1 MKKKITEEQLNALA
15 ETVRKELKENDSEI
29 VSYFD
34 DKDDLWPRDQN
45 GNKLNATD
53 FVDQLG
59 IKLGLYAKI
68 IRLGEFKVYRD
79 HPRIGYLI
87 IQSLMTFMLL
97 YCFGFLLIINLIMNS
112 NPAFFLSFARKIMF
126 FGGFIVVSIFIITYL
141 KKRGMLLF

>member
-1 MKKKITEEQLNALA
+1 MKNKITEEQLNALTEA
-15 ETVRKELKENDSEI
+15 VRKELKENESEI

-34 DKDDLWPRDQN
+34 DKDDLWPCDQN

-68 IRLGEFKVYRD
+68 VRLGEFKVYRD

-87 IQSLMTFMLL
+87 VQSFMTFMLL
-97 YCFGFLLIINLIMNS
+97 YCFGFILITNLIMNS
-112 NPAFFLSFARKIMF
+112 NPAFFLSFARKMIF
-126 FGGFIVVSIFIITYL
+126 FGSFIIVSIFIITYL
-141 KKRGMLLF
+141 KRRGMLLF

>member
-1 MKKKITEEQLNALA
+1 MKKKITEEQLNALVEA
-15 ETVRKELKENDSEI
+15 VRKELKENGSEI

-34 DKDDLWPRDQN
+34 DKDDLWPCDQN

>member
-15 ETVRKELKENDSEI
+15 EAVRKELKENDSD
-29 VSYFD
+29 VLYFD
-34 DKDDLWPRDQN
+34 ECDYFWPRDQN

-68 IRLGEFKVYRD
+68 VRLGEFKVYRD
-79 HPRIGYLI
+79 HPRVGYLI
-87 IQSLMTFMLL
+87 VQSFMTFALL
-97 YCFGFLLIINLIMNS
+97 YCFGFLLITNLIMNS
-112 NPAFFLSFARKIMF
+112 NPAFFLSFVRKIMF

-141 KKRGMLLF
+141 KKHGMLLF

>member
-15 ETVRKELKENDSEI
+15 EAVRKELKENDSD
-29 VSYFD
+29 VLYFD
-34 DKDDLWPRDQN
+34 ECDYFWSRDQN

-68 IRLGEFKVYRD
+68 VRLGEFKVYRD
-79 HPRIGYLI
+79 HPRVGYLI
-87 IQSLMTFMLL
+87 VQSFMTFALL
-97 YCFGFLLIINLIMNS
+97 YCFGFLLITNLIMNS
-112 NPAFFLSFARKIMF
+112 NPAFFLSFVRKIMF

-141 KKRGMLLF
+141 KKHGMLLF

>member
-1 MKKKITEEQLNALA
+1 M
-15 ETVRKELKENDSEI
+15 
-29 VSYFD
+29 
-34 DKDDLWPRDQN
+34 
-45 GNKLNATD
+45 
-53 FVDQLG
+53 G

-112 NPAFFLSFARKIMF
+112 NPAFYLSFARKIMLF
-126 FGGFIVVSIFIITYL
+126 RGSIVVSIFIITYL

>member
-1 MKKKITEEQLNALA
+1 MKKKITEEQLNALVEA
-15 ETVRKELKENDSEI
+15 VRKELKENDSEI

-34 DKDDLWPRDQN
+34 DKDDLWLCDQN

-79 HPRIGYLI
+79 HPPIGYLI

-97 YCFGFLLIINLIMNS
+97 YCFGFLLM
-112 NPAFFLSFARKIMF
+112 ADCKI
-126 FGGFIVVSIFIITYL
+126 
-141 KKRGMLLF
+141 